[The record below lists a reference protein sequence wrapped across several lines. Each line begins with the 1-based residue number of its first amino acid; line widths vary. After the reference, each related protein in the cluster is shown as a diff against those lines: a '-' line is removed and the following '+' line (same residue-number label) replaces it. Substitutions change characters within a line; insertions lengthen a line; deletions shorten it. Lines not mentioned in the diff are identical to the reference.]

1 MKVIFK
7 DNEGVKV
14 MIPAI
19 DIDIH
24 IIADKDVPA
33 GIPYIIYD
41 GELPTEPQETWK
53 IDLSK
58 PDGYG
63 LTPEQFY
70 EKYPDLKGWAVQ

>member
-1 MKVIFK
+1 MIIYK

-14 MIPAI
+14 IFPVI
-19 DIDIH
+19 DIDIS

-41 GELPTEPQETWK
+41 GELPTEPQETWEV
-53 IDLSK
+53 DLSN

-63 LTPEQFY
+63 LTQEQFY
-70 EKYPDLKGWAVQ
+70 AKYPQHVGWAVQ

>member
-1 MKVIFK
+1 MIVIYK
-7 DNEGVKV
+7 ENENIIV
-14 MIPAI
+14 MAPAMEI
-19 DIDIH
+19 DIR

-33 GIPYIIYD
+33 GLPYIIYD
-41 GELPTEPQETWK
+41 GELPTEPQETWE